1 MQGTGG
7 SGGEAAPV
15 SGLGQFRG
23 TGRGREKPLLTQQNR
38 ANYSDPMQNELD
50 ALEVKLAQV
59 LERFQAM
66 REENIRLRQQVVSLE
81 NANKQLLERQAEA
94 RARVESL
101 MDRIPD

>member
-1 MQGTGG
+1 
-7 SGGEAAPV
+7 
-15 SGLGQFRG
+15 
-23 TGRGREKPLLTQQNR
+23 
-38 ANYSDPMQNELD
+38 MQNELD